1 MRTRCVAWRALER
14 CRAGDDKTA
23 FFRHHLRCDVLVV
36 GAGIAGLAAALEAS
50 RAGAQVALIE
60 QDGELGGRALHE
72 RAQVEGRSA
81 RSWIDAA
88 VSELAR
94 SPRVQILKRTL
105 VAGYYDHNV
114 LTALDLSD
122 KEHSEGPVERFWI
135 IRAREVVLAT
145 GAIEQPLV
153 FAHNDRPGI
162 MLAGAM
168 RTYLNRYGVA
178 VGRRAVIATNNDD
191 AYRTAF
197 DLHDAG
203 IEVAAIVDARQSA
216 ATAHRGG
223 RPATRH
229 QGAAQLDGHRH
240 ARLENVEGRRRR

>member
-1 MRTRCVAWRALER
+1 
-14 CRAGDDKTA
+14 
-23 FFRHHLRCDVLVV
+23 
-36 GAGIAGLAAALEAS
+36 
-50 RAGAQVALIE
+50 
-60 QDGELGGRALHE
+60 E
-72 RAQVEGRSA
+72 RAQIDGRSA
-81 RSWIDAA
+81 QSWIGE
-88 VSELAR
+88 VVNELAR
-94 SPRVQILKRTL
+94 SPRVRILKRTL

-122 KEHSEGPVERFWI
+122 KNHRNGPVERFWI
-135 IRAREVVLAT
+135 IRAGEVVLAT

-178 VGRRAVIATNNDD
+178 AGRRVVIATNNDD

-203 IEVAAIVDARQSA
+203 IAVAAIVDA
-216 ATAHRGG
+216 
-223 RPATRH
+223 
-229 QGAAQLDGHRH
+229 
-240 ARLENVEGRRRR
+240 